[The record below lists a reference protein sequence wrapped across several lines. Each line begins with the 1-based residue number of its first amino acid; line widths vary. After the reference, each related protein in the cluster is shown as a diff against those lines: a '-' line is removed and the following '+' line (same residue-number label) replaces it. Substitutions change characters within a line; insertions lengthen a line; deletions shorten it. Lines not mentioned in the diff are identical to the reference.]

1 MKAAN
6 YDVKLLKDE
15 FGAGAPD
22 PQWLPVVAAR
32 GWIIIGKDD
41 RWRYRAEEKQILIN
55 ARARAFIFV
64 SKSAKT
70 TRSIPWRTRSPA
82 MRLCKRQDSPQRCLF
97 TRKVDVPSGSGA
109 RNRPSRS
116 GLSWSRTD

>member
-15 FGAGAPD
+15 FGAGTPD
-22 PQWLPVVAAR
+22 PDWLPVVAAK

-55 ARARAFIFV
+55 AKARTFIFV
-64 SKSAKT
+64 SKSAK
-70 TRSIPWRTRSPA
+70 REEIAEAVVAALPKMAQLIASQPPPFIARV
-82 MRLCKRQDSPQRCLF
+82 LL
-97 TRKVDVPSGSGA
+97 SGYVGIIY
-109 RNRPSRS
+109 PPEV
-116 GLSWSRTD
+116 